1 MGKSILA
8 LVLLGVAIIHLGGAT
23 EEETDTQ
30 VAQQESQLDLIQVQE
45 LADARKGNKCGK
57 RKKNCR
63 RNRTRNRNSGKNK
76 CRGKGKK
83 GKCRKHKKK
92 KTRSGKRSSKQRNS
106 KKKKKRRKQQKRR
119 RRLRKKQLRQGRSK
133 GAGRNSTGGCE
144 AGCSAIMVSMM
155 KAARKQNTYLKQ
167 FNRLVNGQKQAKK
180 KGLKKSDFDSNATDG
195 PLALLLEAGGGN
207 KSNKAGLLMKNLT
220 EKLGACQ
227 ANIGS
232 ACNDTKM
239 TKIKAS
245 WTTCNTSMVNF
256 KTASDDCLKK
266 GGVAACTCFN
276 DTAITK
282 LLKEVEN
289 CSGEEML
296 KASNDDKKLLK
307 ACKDA
312 YGECRRGGES
322 IRPVLSACQVG
333 GRTEAETKKDVGVV
347 LKNEEA
353 NTKLTAKIGSLKS
366 SAGRKSIKR
375 REVTFN
381 GATYPLTTCTEW
393 IDGGSAW
400 LTTLDSDQVTDIADA
415 GTTIADSTVT
425 CSAADVAKLTEME
438 TKAKAVA
445 QKVAKKKKMLQKKLE
460 KMTGSTIS
468 SADAAAAATKPG
480 GPGMAT
486 KAGRRRNKILAEFR
500 QRF

>member
-1 MGKSILA
+1 MGWQSYTSEVPRRRKL
-8 LVLLGVAIIHLGGAT
+8 IHKLPNKKANLTLYKFKNLPMPG
-23 EEETDTQ
+23 
-30 VAQQESQLDLIQVQE
+30 
-45 LADARKGNKCGK
+45 KGINV
-57 RKKNCR
+57 
-63 RNRTRNRNSGKNK
+63 
-76 CRGKGKK
+76 GKGKRIVEELE
-83 GKCRKHKKK
+83 CRVKILE
-92 KTRSGKRSSKQRNS
+92 RINAGKRVRRVSVENI
-106 KKKKKRRKQQKRR
+106 KRRKQV
-119 RRLRKKQLRQGRSK
+119 RQGRSK

-180 KGLKKSDFDSNATDG
+180 KGLKKSDFGSNATDG

-322 IRPVLSACQVG
+322 IRPVLSACQV
-333 GRTEAETKKDVGVV
+333 A
-347 LKNEEA
+347 
-353 NTKLTAKIGSLKS
+353 
-366 SAGRKSIKR
+366 
-375 REVTFN
+375 
-381 GATYPLTTCTEW
+381 
-393 IDGGSAW
+393 
-400 LTTLDSDQVTDIADA
+400 
-415 GTTIADSTVT
+415 
-425 CSAADVAKLTEME
+425 
-438 TKAKAVA
+438 
-445 QKVAKKKKMLQKKLE
+445 
-460 KMTGSTIS
+460 
-468 SADAAAAATKPG
+468 
-480 GPGMAT
+480 
-486 KAGRRRNKILAEFR
+486 
-500 QRF
+500 

>member
-1 MGKSILA
+1 
-8 LVLLGVAIIHLGGAT
+8 
-23 EEETDTQ
+23 
-30 VAQQESQLDLIQVQE
+30 
-45 LADARKGNKCGK
+45 
-57 RKKNCR
+57 
-63 RNRTRNRNSGKNK
+63 
-76 CRGKGKK
+76 
-83 GKCRKHKKK
+83 
-92 KTRSGKRSSKQRNS
+92 
-106 KKKKKRRKQQKRR
+106 
-119 RRLRKKQLRQGRSK
+119 
-133 GAGRNSTGGCE
+133 
-144 AGCSAIMVSMM
+144 MM

-167 FNRLVNGQKQAKK
+167 FNRLVAGQKQAKK
-180 KGLKKSDFDSNATDG
+180 KGLKKSDFGSNATDG
-195 PLALLLEAGGGN
+195 PLTLLLEAGGGN
-207 KSNKAGLLMKNLT
+207 KSDMSCAGSKTNKAALLMANLT
-220 EKLGACQ
+220 SKLEACQ
-227 ANIGS
+227 AGIGS

-256 KTASDDCLKK
+256 KKASDDCLKK

-276 DTAITK
+276 DTATVK
-282 LLKEVEN
+282 LMKEVEN

-333 GRTEAETKKDVGVV
+333 GRTEEETKKDVGVV

-381 GATYPLTTCTEW
+381 GATYALTTCAEW
-393 IDGGSAW
+393 ITGGGAW
-400 LTTLDSDQVTDIADA
+400 LTALDSDQITDIADA

-425 CSAADVAKLTEME
+425 CSASDVAKLTEME

-468 SADAAAAATKPG
+468 SADAANAATKPAGAG
-480 GPGMAT
+480 GAAT